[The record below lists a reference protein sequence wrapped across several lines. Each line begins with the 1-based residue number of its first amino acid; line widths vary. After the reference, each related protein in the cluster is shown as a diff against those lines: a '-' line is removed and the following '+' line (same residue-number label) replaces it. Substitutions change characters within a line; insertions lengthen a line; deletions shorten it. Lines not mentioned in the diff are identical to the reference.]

1 MDKVIVIVSVLGT
14 TDTISLPFLPL
25 LNDTVTI
32 ELVVM
37 PGTLASTDV
46 TPSIVIIPEIRLSNL
61 SWCVV
66 LIKPAIEFVA
76 SAMTTLF
83 PSEELIV
90 IWAAAVVDD
99 KFVETLVSFAVFAA
113 ISSNKPGDNKP
124 ETDVV
129 AIGIMA
135 SVPSEDSIV
144 LAPVVPLIL
153 KSVLTFVVFAVFA
166 VMADD

>member
-1 MDKVIVIVSVLGT
+1 
-14 TDTISLPFLPL
+14 
-25 LNDTVTI
+25 
-32 ELVVM
+32 
-37 PGTLASTDV
+37 
-46 TPSIVIIPEIRLSNL
+46 
-61 SWCVV
+61 
-66 LIKPAIEFVA
+66 
-76 SAMTTLF
+76 MTTLF

-144 LAPVVPLIL
+144 LAPVVQLIL

-166 VMADD
+166 IMADD